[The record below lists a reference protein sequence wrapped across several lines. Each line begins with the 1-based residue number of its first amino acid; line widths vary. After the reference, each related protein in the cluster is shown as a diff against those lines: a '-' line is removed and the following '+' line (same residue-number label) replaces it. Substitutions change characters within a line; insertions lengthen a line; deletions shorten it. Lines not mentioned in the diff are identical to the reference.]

1 MAPAVQF
8 PSRFD
13 WTDGKLNSSNL
24 VELSGQ
30 ITEKFDEEFRVLY
43 AQSSPVNARRPPG
56 VRSASLHASLLL
68 KHAATSSPQVARQK
82 PADAACLTSTP
93 SRKRQTGAAPPLC
106 EPLTPEQRKAT
117 PADRSSSVDEPEH
130 MQEEILAG
138 NAAQP
143 PPVVVFGHA
152 STRAS
157 RPLTDAAVQ
166 TDFQLPGPD
175 QNELPSPGR
184 IPQAPPDAT
193 FGDSPHKQR
202 GERQRRY
209 AVIRA
214 KLEHMVTSLSERRE
228 LADANAAESHR
239 SSSRPRT
246 HKDDVQEA
254 NARLP

>member
-1 MAPAVQF
+1 MASAVRF

-30 ITEKFDEEFRVLY
+30 ITEKFDEEFRILY
-43 AQSSPVNARRPPG
+43 AQSSPVSARRPPG
-56 VRSASLHASLLL
+56 VRNASLHASLLL
-68 KHAATSSPQVARQK
+68 KHAATSSP
-82 PADAACLTSTP
+82 ACLTSTP

-106 EPLTPEQRKAT
+106 EPLTPERRKAT
-117 PADRSSSVDEPEH
+117 PADQSSSVDEPEH

-152 STRAS
+152 STRPS
-157 RPLTDAAVQ
+157 RSLTDAAVQ

-175 QNELPSPGR
+175 QNQLPSPGR
-184 IPQAPPDAT
+184 ITQAPPDAT

-228 LADANAAESHR
+228 LADANAAAESHK

-246 HKDDVQEA
+246 HKDDIQEA